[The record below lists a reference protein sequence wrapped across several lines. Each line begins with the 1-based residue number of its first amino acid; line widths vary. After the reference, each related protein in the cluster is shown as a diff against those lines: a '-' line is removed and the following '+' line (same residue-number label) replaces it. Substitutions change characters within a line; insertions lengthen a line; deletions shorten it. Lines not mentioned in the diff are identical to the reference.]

1 LAKRE
6 NVDRIRDSAV
16 TSMRIGVDLG
26 GTKIEIAALDAGG
39 RIVLRERFPSP
50 LADYDATVRAVR
62 DGVLK
67 AEAELGAACSVG
79 LGIPGTIS
87 PATGLVKNAN
97 STWLN
102 GKPFDVDVAE
112 ALNRPIRMANDANC
126 FALSEAADGAGKDK
140 RVVFGA
146 ILGTGVGGGIAV
158 DARILTGPNA
168 VAGEWGHNP
177 LPWADPSEKPGPLCF
192 CGKHGCIETWLSGPG
207 LAADFAHAAGRQSIA
222 AEIAVAASRGDVQAE
237 AALARYETRLAKAL
251 AHLVNILDPDI
262 IVLGGGLSNL
272 DRLYT
277 NVFPQLA
284 HYAFSDTIK
293 TPIMRNRW
301 GDSSGVRGAAW
312 LWPGSVR

>member
-1 LAKRE
+1 L
-6 NVDRIRDSAV
+6 DRIRDPTV
-16 TSMRIGVDLG
+16 TKMRIGVDLG

-39 RIVLRERFPSP
+39 RIALRERFPSP
-50 LADYDATVRAVR
+50 SADYGATVRAVR

-67 AEAELGAACSVG
+67 AEADLGATCSVG

-87 PATGLVKNAN
+87 PTTRLVKNAN

-102 GKPFDVDVAE
+102 GKPFDMDIAE
-112 ALNRPIRMANDANC
+112 ALKRPIRMANDANC
-126 FALSEAADGAGKDK
+126 FALSEAADGAGKGE

-177 LPWADPSEKPGPLCF
+177 LPWPDPNETPGPSCF
-192 CGKHGCIETWLSGPG
+192 CGKRGCIESWLSGPG
-207 LAADFAHAAGRQSIA
+207 LAADFARATGHRATA
-222 AEIAVAASRGDVQAE
+222 AEIADVASRGDVERE

-251 AHLVNILDPDI
+251 AHLINIVDPNV

-277 NVFPQLA
+277 NVAPQLA
-284 HYAFSDTIK
+284 HYAFSDTIE
-293 TPIMRNRW
+293 TPIVRNRW

-312 LWPGSVR
+312 LWPDPTP